1 MRKKLFQLIQ
11 NGHQRPFCEKMS
23 AGIYFAHILESC
35 ILTRYGKKYDKNL
48 FQVSTIAGGA
58 LQWREKHTLHIVK
71 VTRYMFRTQ
80 SGASFVIN
88 FASLSPACAW
98 PSLA

>member
-1 MRKKLFQLIQ
+1 M
-11 NGHQRPFCEKMS
+11 
-23 AGIYFAHILESC
+23 
-35 ILTRYGKKYDKNL
+35 LTRYGKKYDTNL

-80 SGASFVIN
+80 LGASFVIN